1 MLYHRVKAPDRLAI
15 AWLREEPWGLRSYEQ
30 LVDQMTA
37 AVRREDGLVDDGKSA
52 SRADAEER
60 LITALSG
67 RPLLVLLENTTDVLQ
82 RIGKQGQH
90 ALRAL
95 VQNREDVLLV
105 ATSPSL
111 DDSVSKQAA
120 PFYGFFETVR
130 LAELT
135 VEGARQLL
143 INVARLRGDDELSE
157 FLTTD
162 LATRRL
168 KVVEVLAGGHPRV
181 WMLLAGCMSVENIDE
196 LVPVFMKALD
206 DLTPYYQDRMR
217 ELPPQQESL
226 VFELCEHRLPLTV
239 GELARRCDLQQ
250 NATSVQIKALV
261 DKGHLDAR
269 PSAACRGSTS

>member
-1 MLYHRVKAPDRLAI
+1 MN
-15 AWLREEPWGLRSYEQ
+15 
-30 LVDQMTA
+30 
-37 AVRREDGLVDDGKSA
+37 DGKSA

-181 WMLLAGCMSVENIDE
+181 DAACRVHVGG
-196 LVPVFMKALD
+196 
-206 DLTPYYQDRMR
+206 
-217 ELPPQQESL
+217 
-226 VFELCEHRLPLTV
+226 EHRRARAGVHEGVGRSHAVLPGPHARAPASAGVV
-239 GELARRCDLQQ
+239 GVRTLRAPPAADGGRIGP
-250 NATSVQIKALV
+250 SM
-261 DKGHLDAR
+261 R
-269 PSAACRGSTS
+269 PSAERNVGADQGVGRQGPSRCSTKCCVPRIDLLTRPLLRWLRRSRSTSQGRCSSSWTRQPSARAHLPCC